1 MAAGPKPGPQPTP
14 QPRPRPK
21 PQKAPAVGCTGFQAR
36 YRRSM
41 AAGLPHAGS
50 VAASPAGSGPP
61 GARRSALHRHGWEGL
76 ASLDDERAP
85 ASSATALQRERRRR
99 RRRRGRAK
107 PSPAF
112 LSPFAYPCQRSSPF
126 GQLAALSSKW
136 APAPPRQP
144 AEAAAADAEALA
156 RAPGGDGSRAAA
168 DETAAKATDEAPHG
182 GDAIAVPGGG
192 GGGGKVPSGDK
203 ETAVVPR
210 VEENGPGPSE
220 RREAAAAAE
229 AARLGHGGD
238 GGGGPRAWAQ
248 GKDAEDEASEP
259 TAKEVAMEDRALT
272 EAPASGG
279 AEPGAR
285 AAERSKRILRPRAA
299 GAGPPDPRPKRGKD
313 ADGGYGYD
321 IPVATGARGEP
332 TVLQYCEG
340 EGMPELVK
348 LLRDSKGLDLAAG
361 AEDKATLVEIR
372 IAPEALTTANRQVR
386 ARQLWGTELYTDD
399 SDIVAAV
406 SPADNLHRVCIIL
419 GAPWQQAG
427 GGSIEMKASPTRL
440 PAVAPTVAPMGV
452 ERTVTTRA
460 ASQSAHRRERF
471 VQEVTVQY
479 NLCNE
484 PWLKYSLSVVADRGL
499 KQSQFTSARLKK
511 GDVLYLESHCT
522 RYELAHQCE
531 SSVCED
537 ASGGVLPAI
546 PLRRDKNGD
555 AVKPGDIDKGA
566 HKDEKEAT
574 VKPGHAGL
582 NVVPDRSLQDRGKL
596 CDSKDMEEAP
606 PSTSAE
612 PEKAEEA
619 IERFRFS
626 ECLRPLPLL
635 TMRAKGTPLPPDAV
649 KVLEEGLR
657 WEELQWAPAGVW
669 VRNKKIPLARAQ
681 FFPRHHSQSVP
692 T

>member
-1 MAAGPKPGPQPTP
+1 
-14 QPRPRPK
+14 
-21 PQKAPAVGCTGFQAR
+21 
-36 YRRSM
+36 
-41 AAGLPHAGS
+41 
-50 VAASPAGSGPP
+50 
-61 GARRSALHRHGWEGL
+61 
-76 ASLDDERAP
+76 
-85 ASSATALQRERRRR
+85 
-99 RRRRGRAK
+99 
-107 PSPAF
+107 
-112 LSPFAYPCQRSSPF
+112 
-126 GQLAALSSKW
+126 
-136 APAPPRQP
+136 
-144 AEAAAADAEALA
+144 
-156 RAPGGDGSRAAA
+156 
-168 DETAAKATDEAPHG
+168 
-182 GDAIAVPGGG
+182 
-192 GGGGKVPSGDK
+192 
-203 ETAVVPR
+203 
-210 VEENGPGPSE
+210 
-220 RREAAAAAE
+220 
-229 AARLGHGGD
+229 
-238 GGGGPRAWAQ
+238 
-248 GKDAEDEASEP
+248 
-259 TAKEVAMEDRALT
+259 MEDRALT
-272 EAPASGG
+272 EAPAAGG

-313 ADGGYGYD
+313 ADRGHGD
-321 IPVATGARGEP
+321 DFLAAAGARGEP

-399 SDIVAAV
+399 SDIVADYKSSARNGIR
-406 SPADNLHRVCIIL
+406 SRAWGAAKGGCSFRVEACRI
-419 GAPWQQAG
+419 
-427 GGSIEMKASPTRL
+427 MKAS
-440 PAVAPTVAPMGV
+440 
-452 ERTVTTRA
+452 A
-460 ASQSAHRRERF
+460 AGWQPSAHRRERF

-546 PLRRDKNGD
+546 PMRRDKNGD

-566 HKDEKEAT
+566 HKDEKEVTA
-574 VKPGHAGL
+574 KPGHAGS
-582 NVVPDRSLQDRGKL
+582 NVVSDRSLQDRGKL
-596 CDSKDMEEAP
+596 CDIKDMEEAL

-649 KVLEEGLR
+649 KPARLLAAWMMVSPS
-657 WEELQWAPAGVW
+657 LQAGVGGGAAMGGAAMGTSRR
-669 VRNKKIPLARAQ
+669 VGAQ
-681 FFPRHHSQSVP
+681 QRISAGKGPILPSTS
-692 T
+692 

>member
-1 MAAGPKPGPQPTP
+1 MAAGPKPGPHPTP

-41 AAGLPHAGS
+41 AAGLALAGS
-50 VAASPAGSGPP
+50 VAASPAGSGPLA
-61 GARRSALHRHGWEGL
+61 ARRSKPHRHGWEGL
-76 ASLDDERAP
+76 AGLDDERAP
-85 ASSATALQRERRRR
+85 ASSAAARQRERRRR

-144 AEAAAADAEALA
+144 AEAAAAADAEALA
-156 RAPGGDGSRAAA
+156 RAPGGDGSRAGA
-168 DETAAKATDEAPHG
+168 D
-182 GDAIAVPGGG
+182 
-192 GGGGKVPSGDK
+192 
-203 ETAVVPR
+203 
-210 VEENGPGPSE
+210 NGPGPSE
-220 RREAAAAAE
+220 RREAAAVAE

-238 GGGGPRAWAQ
+238 RGGRPRAQAQ
-248 GKDAEDEASEP
+248 GRDAEDEASEP
-259 TAKEVAMEDRALT
+259 AAKEVTMEDRALP
-272 EAPASGG
+272 EAPAGG

-285 AAERSKRILRPRAA
+285 VAERSKRFLRPRAA
-299 GAGPPDPRPKRGKD
+299 GAVPPDSRPKRGKD
-313 ADGGYGYD
+313 ADGGYNMTFPLPQEHGGSQQCCS
-321 IPVATGARGEP
+321 T
-332 TVLQYCEG
+332 G

-361 AEDKATLVEIR
+361 AADKATLVEIR

-399 SDIVAAV
+399 SDVVADYKSSARNGIR
-406 SPADNLHRVCIIL
+406 SRAWGAAKGGCSFRVEACRIIKASAA
-419 GAPWQQAG
+419 APWQQAG

-460 ASQSAHRRERF
+460 ASQECGARPVIASPAMQSAHRRERF

-484 PWLKYSLSVVADRGL
+484 PWLKYGLSVVADRGL

-537 ASGGVLPAI
+537 ASGSVLPAV

-555 AVKPGDIDKGA
+555 AVKPGDNDKGA
-566 HKDEKEAT
+566 HKDEKEVTA
-574 VKPGHAGL
+574 KPGHAGS
-582 NVVPDRSLQDRGKL
+582 NVVSDRSLQDRGKL
-596 CDSKDMEEAP
+596 CDTKDMEEAP

-626 ECLRPLPLL
+626 ECLQPLPLL

-669 VRNKKIPLARAQ
+669 VRNKEFPLARAQ
-681 FFPRHHSQSVP
+681 FFPRHHHQSVP